1 MQITQ
6 ATDYALRALIYLGEQ
21 TPEEGRV
28 SAKEIAEEQKI
39 PIRFLLKIM
48 RQLMYEGIV
57 KSYRGNSGGYALAK
71 PPQDITLLDVV
82 EALEGKI
89 ILNRCLEDGRLCSRS
104 AADYCKVHMALQDI
118 QDEVMVQMQQYT
130 LADFIS

>member
-6 ATDYALRALIYLGEQ
+6 ATDYALRALSYLGQ
-21 TPEEGRV
+21 QAPEEGRM

-89 ILNRCLEDGRLCSRS
+89 ILNRCLEDPDLCNRN
-104 AADYCKVHMALQDI
+104 AAEYCKIHAALQEI
-118 QDEVMVQMQQYT
+118 QDEVVVQMQQYT
-130 LADFIS
+130 LADFI